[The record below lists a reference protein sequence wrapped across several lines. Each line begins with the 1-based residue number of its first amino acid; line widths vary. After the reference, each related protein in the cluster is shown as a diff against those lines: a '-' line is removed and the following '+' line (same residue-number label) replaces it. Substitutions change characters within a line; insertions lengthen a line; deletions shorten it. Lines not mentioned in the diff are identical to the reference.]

1 MQLADIYTDRKDTD
15 RKDKDRK
22 DKDRKDKDWFK
33 LKLKWLFGVEKSPFK
48 KSPFKKSPFKNK
60 KKISLR

>member
-1 MQLADIYTDRKDTD
+1 MQLADIYTD

-48 KSPFKKSPFKNK
+48 KSPFKNK
-60 KKISLR
+60 KKNLA